1 MDNEQDNLKKEF
13 HSLPTELSQ
22 QEIDRLVLEVRTSL
36 ENASL
41 EETEKRVMELDA
53 AFIQLQYE
61 AKKTKQKH
69 IVALEE
75 YRNKE
80 DRLSKSELDSIKRKK
95 KIDSSLNDALK
106 TVQDLMKAKPK
117 STQEVSND

>member
-13 HSLPTELSQ
+13 HSLPTKLSQ